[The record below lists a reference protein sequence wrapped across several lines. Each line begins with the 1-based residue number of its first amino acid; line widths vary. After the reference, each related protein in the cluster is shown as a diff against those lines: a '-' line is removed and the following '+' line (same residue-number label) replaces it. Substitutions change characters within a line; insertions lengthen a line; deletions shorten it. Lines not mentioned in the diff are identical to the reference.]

1 MPKEQKDQSLL
12 NLQDLRA
19 IIHSLKMAGLGFID
33 SEALGPI
40 ESRIKT
46 LPGAE
51 EINRIAENQIAI
63 DALRKE
69 IGQIMKL
76 IEIYGN
82 RDPEFKA
89 RYKSRTGLPPRY
101 KVLEWRSAMNHK
113 KRDFIREMVK
123 ASASIDDKGNGKI
136 AGDLIR
142 YARRIQNDELIK
154 DDIDKVIGELKKAG
168 FEQEAVLLKEAAFP
182 WWEQAK
188 GFMGGLGKGVGDVL
202 QKAWQGGKQGKLW
215 VKFNQIADGIE
226 SFYKDLVT
234 LTDQAE
240 KTGNRAVAQ
249 RMLQLRNILA
259 KAADGWNAAVD
270 QGEAV
275 LAKLEEESPAETA
288 TAISPEVPEVPS
300 AAVSPSTLSNLP
312 APGETVT
319 YRSKRKPQGAIGK
332 IIEYLDENTV
342 SLQNLG
348 GGSPVAVGIDQ
359 LVLASRKAFNLKKFA
374 QK

>member
-1 MPKEQKDQSLL
+1 MPKPKDQNLL

-19 IIHSLKMAGLGFID
+19 IIHSLKMAGLGFVD
-33 SEALGPI
+33 SEALGAI

-51 EINRIAENQIAI
+51 EINRIAENKIAI

-69 IGQIMKL
+69 IGQIMSL

-113 KRDFIREMVK
+113 KRDFVREMVK
-123 ASASIDDKGNGKI
+123 ASAAIDDKGNGKI

-142 YARRIQNDELIK
+142 YAKRIQNDELVK
-154 DDIDKVIGELKKAG
+154 EDVDRVIGELRKAG

-188 GFMGGLGKGVGDVL
+188 GFIGGLGKGVGGVL
-202 QKAWQGGKQGKLW
+202 QKAWQGGKQGSLW

-240 KTGNRAVAQ
+240 KTGNQAVVQ
-249 RMLQLRNILA
+249 RMLQLRDILA

-270 QGEAV
+270 QGEVV
-275 LAKLEEESPAETA
+275 LAKLEAEAPAEAPA
-288 TAISPEVPEVPS
+288 TPAAASSVVP
-300 AAVSPSTLSNLP
+300 NLP
-312 APGETVT
+312 NLPEKGEIVA
-319 YRSKRKPQGAIGK
+319 YRSKRKPHGARGK
-332 IIEYLDENTV
+332 IIEYLDKDTV
-342 SLQNLG
+342 SLQNLSG
-348 GGSPVAVGIDQ
+348 GTPFAIGIDQ
-359 LVLASRKAFNLKKFA
+359 LLLASRTAFNFKKFA
-374 QK
+374 RK